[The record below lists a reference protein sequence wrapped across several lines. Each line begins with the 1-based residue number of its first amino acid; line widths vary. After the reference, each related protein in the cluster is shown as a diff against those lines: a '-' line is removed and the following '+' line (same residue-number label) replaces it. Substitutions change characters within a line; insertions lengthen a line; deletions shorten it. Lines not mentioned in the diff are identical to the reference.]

1 MRGPQIASIVLAASL
16 ALTACGSSLPDRTYG
31 GAGVGA
37 GTGAAVGVLFGGVGV
52 IPGAIVGALAGG
64 TTGAVTSED
73 EIDLGDPVWR

>member
-1 MRGPQIASIVLAASL
+1 MRLALTVAILLTASL
-16 ALTACGSSLPDRTYG
+16 GLTACGSSLQDRTYG

-37 GTGAAVGVLFGGVGV
+37 GTGAAVGVLFGGVGI